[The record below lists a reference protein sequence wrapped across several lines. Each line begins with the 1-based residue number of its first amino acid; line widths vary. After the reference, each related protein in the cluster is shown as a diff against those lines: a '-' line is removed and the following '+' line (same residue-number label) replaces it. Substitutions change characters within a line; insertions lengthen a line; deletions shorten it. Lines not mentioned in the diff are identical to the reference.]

1 MLLTTAAPEALSL
14 APIFCPRME
23 KGRTG
28 ESSVRDEDTMAALC
42 LGVEI
47 SVELPPLDFHVP
59 TQGVQV
65 LSRGPKNASLGP
77 GLARL
82 ESLEPHSARGLHL
95 PSVPSGAGVGEA
107 AEVLAFLVMCL
118 IYLLALGLGSLK
130 PVQQVDC
137 SDHVPSSSRV
147 EGGQVA

>member
-1 MLLTTAAPEALSL
+1 MLLTTAACEALSL

-23 KGRTG
+23 KGRMG
-28 ESSVRDEDTMAALC
+28 ESSVRGEDTMAPLC

-47 SVELPPLDFHVP
+47 SVELPPLDFHAP

-65 LSRGPKNASLGP
+65 LSRARGPKNASLGP

-95 PSVPSGAGVGEA
+95 PSVPSGAGMGEA
-107 AEVLAFLVMCL
+107 AE
-118 IYLLALGLGSLK
+118 GW
-130 PVQQVDC
+130 
-137 SDHVPSSSRV
+137 PSWSC
-147 EGGQVA
+147 A

>member
-14 APIFCPRME
+14 APVFCPRLE

-42 LGVEI
+42 LGVDV
-47 SVELPPLDFHVP
+47 SLELPLLDFHVP
-59 TQGVQV
+59 TQDVHV
-65 LSRGPKNASLGP
+65 LSRAGGPKNASLGP

-95 PSVPSGAGVGEA
+95 PSVPSGAG
-107 AEVLAFLVMCL
+107 
-118 IYLLALGLGSLK
+118 
-130 PVQQVDC
+130 
-137 SDHVPSSSRV
+137 
-147 EGGQVA
+147 